1 MPLVVAWASLP
12 MNPGQE
18 ARDTKNMGRE
28 AHATQSTWAG
38 RPMPRPTSVTKSLL
52 NNSGA

>member
-18 ARDTKNMGRE
+18 ARDTKHMGRE
-28 AHATQSTWAG
+28 AHATCRGMGILAHEPG
-38 RPMPRPTSVTKSLL
+38 PGGP
-52 NNSGA
+52 